1 MPPDISQPQQR
12 FKVFRRTKDDAAGG
26 YTLSWHTSGLRALS
40 PSEISFSYPAALPT
54 PGDLFVHQ
62 DTSGSGTVQ
71 VWVWTA
77 SPGTEG
83 GGTWI
88 DAEEGSAH
96 PTIPKRV
103 LWFVNGSKLEPS
115 WVQMHT
121 YVTYRSKARR
131 ADCGRGT

>member
-1 MPPDISQPQQR
+1 MP
-12 FKVFRRTKDDAAGG
+12 
-26 YTLSWHTSGLRALS
+26 
-40 PSEISFSYPAALPT
+40 SYRHHE

-77 SPGTEG
+77 SPGAEG
-83 GGTWI
+83 AGTWI

-121 YVTYRSKARR
+121 YVTYKSKARR
-131 ADCGRGT
+131 VDYGRAT